1 MSAPRPDSAST
12 PDRSLPTGGPPSQPV
27 PPEDSSLRAASTRA
41 HAHGAIP
48 AASDPLLETRGLTQ
62 RFGGLTAVADLNLRV
77 QTGELVALI
86 GPNGAGKTTV
96 FNLVTGV
103 YKPTAGDIL
112 FGGAPIAGM
121 EPSRIH
127 ALGIARTFQNIR
139 LFADLSV
146 LDNVRI
152 AHHARARYGL
162 AAALLRTPRLGHE
175 EERILEESL
184 ALLRTFG
191 LEDFAGAKARH
202 LPYGQQRRLEIARAL
217 AARPRLL
224 LLDEPAAGMNPN
236 EIGELMEFI
245 ARIRAEFGLTILL
258 IEHQMKLVMGICER
272 ITVLDFG
279 ATIAEGTPEAV
290 RTDRRVLAAYLGE
303 PDEATVSGPGSA
315 S

>member
-1 MSAPRPDSAST
+1 MSAPHPDPASI
-12 PDRSLPTGGPPSQPV
+12 PGRNIPIGDRASHAVL
-27 PPEDSSLRAASTRA
+27 AAS
-41 HAHGAIP
+41 
-48 AASDPLLETRGLTQ
+48 SPLLETRGLTQ

-96 FNLVTGV
+96 FNLVTGI

-112 FGGAPIAGM
+112 FSGVPITGM

-127 ALGIARTFQNIR
+127 GLGIARTFQNIR

-152 AHHARARYGL
+152 AHHARSRYGL
-162 AAALLRTPRLGHE
+162 AAALLRTPRLRRE
-175 EERILEESL
+175 EERVIEESL
-184 ALLRTFG
+184 TLLRTLG
-191 LEDFAGAKARH
+191 LEELVGEKARH

-224 LLDEPAAGMNPN
+224 LLDEPAAGMNLK
-236 EIGELMEFI
+236 EIGDLMAFI

-290 RTDRRVLAAYLGE
+290 RADRRVLAAYLGE
-303 PDEATVSGPGSA
+303 PEEGAVAGPAVTRDDPTGPEKTI
-315 S
+315 

>member
-1 MSAPRPDSAST
+1 VNAPRPGSASK
-12 PDRSLPTGGPPSQPV
+12 PGRGVSTG
-27 PPEDSSLRAASTRA
+27 DS
-41 HAHGAIP
+41 
-48 AASDPLLETRGLTQ
+48 PLLETRGLTQ

-77 QTGELVALI
+77 RAGELLGLI

-96 FNLVTGV
+96 FNLITGV
-103 YKPTAGDIL
+103 YKPTEGEIF
-112 FGGAPIAGM
+112 FGGVPIAGM

-152 AHHARARYGL
+152 AHHARTRYGL
-162 AAALLRTPRLGHE
+162 ATALLRTPRLRRE
-175 EERILEESL
+175 EERVIEESRT
-184 ALLRTFG
+184 LLCTLG
-191 LEDFAGAKARH
+191 LGNSAGEKARH

-217 AARPRLL
+217 ASRPRLL
-224 LLDEPAAGMNPN
+224 LLDEPAAGMNPH

-245 ARIRAEFGLTILL
+245 ARIRREFGLTILL

-303 PDEATVSGPGSA
+303 PEEASASGPGSVP
-315 S
+315 

>member
-1 MSAPRPDSAST
+1 LQAAPAGDPPFPTVRTA
-12 PDRSLPTGGPPSQPV
+12 DRTHQAV
-27 PPEDSSLRAASTRA
+27 
-41 HAHGAIP
+41 P
-48 AASDPLLETRGLTQ
+48 AASHPLLETRGLTQ

-77 QTGELVALI
+77 QAGELVALI

-103 YKPTAGDIL
+103 YKPAAGEIRFD
-112 FGGAPIAGM
+112 GVPIGGM

-127 ALGIARTFQNIR
+127 GLGIARTFQNIR

-152 AHHARARYGL
+152 AHHARTRYGL
-162 AAALLRTPRLGHE
+162 AAALLQTPILRRE
-175 EERILEESL
+175 ESRIIEESL
-184 ALLRTFG
+184 ALLRTLG
-191 LEDFAGAKARH
+191 LEEFVGEKARH

-217 AARPRLL
+217 ASRPRLL

-236 EIGELMEFI
+236 EIGDLMEFI
-245 ARIRAEFGLTILL
+245 ARIRTEFGLTILL

-279 ATIAEGTPEAV
+279 ATIAEGTPETV
-290 RTDRRVLAAYLGE
+290 RTDRRVLAAYLG
-303 PDEATVSGPGSA
+303 DSA